1 MVNIYQKPIRLVLA
15 AILIFSIEHILLG
28 EGEVEKKLW
37 NFNLSVGLSANSGNT
52 EKSQFNGSIAVSR
65 KEYPVDLSGRI
76 DLLYGQSEGVTDA
89 NRGKLIVNYDRY
101 FSVNWEGFLF
111 DLAEYDR
118 LTQIDLRNDFGIG
131 IKYEFYKSK
140 SNEISLSGAV
150 VGEVERFTDRTEESS
165 YRLSLRPKV
174 KIKISETAEVYLMSF
189 YLPKLGSAEDYRVET
204 NIFLKTLVR
213 KNIWFKLTIFDR
225 YDNIVKPG
233 VKKND
238 FSLISGLEFQ
248 L

>member
-1 MVNIYQKPIRLVLA
+1 M
-15 AILIFSIEHILLG
+15 EHILLG
-28 EGEVEKKLW
+28 EGEGKKKLW
-37 NFNLSVGLSANSGNT
+37 NFNLSAGLSANSGNT
-52 EKSQFNGSIAVSR
+52 ESSQFNGSIGVSR
-65 KEYPVDLSGRI
+65 GEYPVDLSGRV
-76 DLLYGQSEGVTDA
+76 DLLYGQSEGVINA
-89 NRGKLIVNYDRY
+89 NRGKLTVSYDRY
-101 FSVNWEGFLF
+101 FFTNWEGFLF

-118 LTQIDLRNDFGIG
+118 LTQIELRNGFGVG
-131 IKYEFYKSK
+131 IKYEFYKTE

-150 VGEVERFTDRTEESS
+150 VGEVERFTDGTEESS
-165 YRLSLRPKV
+165 YRFSLRPKV

-225 YDNIVKPG
+225 YDNTVKPG
-233 VKKND
+233 VEKND
-238 FSLISGLEFQ
+238 FSLIAGLEFQ